1 MTILEVKNLSKTF
14 GKTEALKNINFKI
27 TPGKIVGFLGP
38 NGAGKSTTM
47 NILMGF
53 IAPTSGE
60 AFLFGKKVSPSA
72 QHLHADLGF
81 LSANMPLDNTLTVLQ
96 EIKYFAALA
105 KTDTKYALNLAD
117 RLALDLKAKVKNLST
132 GNRQKLALVVAFL
145 GKPQL
150 LILDEPTN
158 GLDPL
163 AQDEFNKILKE
174 LNSAGTTVFIS
185 SHILSEI
192 SSLCD
197 EFIFIKQGEIV
208 ANLAASELHKIAGE
222 TISAPSTPEVRNLLK
237 QHSIRYS
244 IEPGSLERLF
254 LKFYSKS
261 EKPQSKPTQNINKD
275 EPQSH
280 SIKNN
285 QGDK

>member
-14 GKTEALKNINFKI
+14 GRVEALKNISFKI
-27 TPGKIVGFLGP
+27 TKGKIVGFLGP

-47 NILMGF
+47 NVLMGF

-60 AFLFGKKVSPSA
+60 AHLFGEKVSPNT
-72 QHLHADLGF
+72 QHLHANLGF
-81 LSANMPLDNTLTVLQ
+81 LSANMPLDNSLTVLQ

-105 KTDTKYALNLAD
+105 KTDTAYALELSR
-117 RLALDLKAKVKNLST
+117 RLALDLKIKVKNLST

-145 GKPQL
+145 NKPKL

-163 AQDEFNKILKE
+163 AQDEFNKIIKE
-174 LNSAGTTVFIS
+174 LGSSGTTVFIS

-208 ANLAASELHKIAGE
+208 ANLIASELHKIAGE
-222 TISAPSTPEVRNLLK
+222 SLSVPSTTETKKLLRDHNIK
-237 QHSIRYS
+237 YS
-244 IEPGSLERLF
+244 VEPGSLEKIF
-254 LKFYSKS
+254 LKFYSS
-261 EKPQSKPTQNINKD
+261 
-275 EPQSH
+275 
-280 SIKNN
+280 
-285 QGDK
+285 DKEGK